1 MSYNTAYTYDNQDDT
16 SYLDNN
22 RFIMSAISRVS
33 SLNDLFLQL
42 KPYLYERHTIS
53 SMKDF
58 NSTILSI
65 SDAVIEQEFCL
76 KCCEALQESISN
88 EFLDMGVIY
97 QYFQFL
103 DELSKTPQYS
113 YFIKYILKNNDIELI
128 EAILLFLAQKKF
140 DLVLGDEE
148 IFLIES
154 LKIQNV
160 VIQEFALNTLLLWG
174 KLNNI
179 SVLKTIKIDDPYFQK
194 KLDRFLNA

>member
-1 MSYNTAYTYDNQDDT
+1 MSYNTAYTYGNQDDT

-154 LKIQNV
+154 LKIRNV

-179 SVLKTIKIDDPYFQK
+179 SALKTIKIDDPYFQK
-194 KLDRFLNA
+194 KLDRFLNV

>member
-1 MSYNTAYTYDNQDDT
+1 MSYNTAYTYGNQDDT

-154 LKIQNV
+154 LKIQNA

-179 SVLKTIKIDDPYFQK
+179 SALKTIKIDDPYFQK
-194 KLDRFLNA
+194 KLDRFLNV

>member
-1 MSYNTAYTYDNQDDT
+1 MSYNTAYTYGNQDDT

-128 EAILLFLAQKKF
+128 EAILLFLEQKKF

-179 SVLKTIKIDDPYFQK
+179 SALKTIKIDDPYFQK
-194 KLDRFLNA
+194 KLDRFLNV

>member
-113 YFIKYILKNNDIELI
+113 YFIKYILLY
-128 EAILLFLAQKKF
+128 QH
-140 DLVLGDEE
+140 
-148 IFLIES
+148 
-154 LKIQNV
+154 
-160 VIQEFALNTLLLWG
+160 VI
-174 KLNNI
+174 
-179 SVLKTIKIDDPYFQK
+179 SY
-194 KLDRFLNA
+194 

>member
-88 EFLDMGVIY
+88 DFLDMGVIY

-154 LKIQNV
+154 LKIRNV

-179 SVLKTIKIDDPYFQK
+179 SALKTIKIDDPYFQK

>member
-1 MSYNTAYTYDNQDDT
+1 MSYNTAYTYGNQDDT

-174 KLNNI
+174 KLKNI
-179 SVLKTIKIDDPYFQK
+179 SALKTIKIDDPYFQK
-194 KLDRFLNA
+194 KLDRFLNV

>member
-1 MSYNTAYTYDNQDDT
+1 MSYNTAYTYGNQDDT

-154 LKIQNV
+154 LKIKNV

-179 SVLKTIKIDDPYFQK
+179 SALKTIKIDDPYFQK
-194 KLDRFLNA
+194 KLDRFLNV

>member
-1 MSYNTAYTYDNQDDT
+1 MSYNTAYIYGNQDDT

-179 SVLKTIKIDDPYFQK
+179 SALKTIKIDDPYFQK
-194 KLDRFLNA
+194 KLDRFLNV

>member
-1 MSYNTAYTYDNQDDT
+1 MSYNTAYTYGNQDDT

-65 SDAVIEQEFCL
+65 SDAVIEQEFFL

-179 SVLKTIKIDDPYFQK
+179 SALKTIKIDDPYFQK
-194 KLDRFLNA
+194 KLDRFLNV

>member
-1 MSYNTAYTYDNQDDT
+1 MSYNTAYTYGNQDDT

-65 SDAVIEQEFCL
+65 SDAVIEQEFCM
-76 KCCEALQESISN
+76 KCCEALQESLSN

-179 SVLKTIKIDDPYFQK
+179 SALKTIKIDDPYFQK
-194 KLDRFLNA
+194 KLDRFLNV

>member
-97 QYFQFL
+97 QYFHFL

-154 LKIQNV
+154 LKIRNV

-179 SVLKTIKIDDPYFQK
+179 SALKTIKIDDPYFQK

>member
-154 LKIQNV
+154 LKIRNV

-179 SVLKTIKIDDPYFQK
+179 SALKTIKIDDPYFQK

>member
-1 MSYNTAYTYDNQDDT
+1 MSYNTAYTYGNQDDT

-179 SVLKTIKIDDPYFQK
+179 SALKTIKIDDPYFQK
-194 KLDRFLNA
+194 KLDRFLNV

>member
-1 MSYNTAYTYDNQDDT
+1 MSYNTAYTYGNQDDT

-42 KPYLYERHTIS
+42 KPYLYERHNIS

-140 DLVLGDEE
+140 DLILGDEE

-154 LKIQNV
+154 LKIQNI

-179 SVLKTIKIDDPYFQK
+179 SALKTIKIDDPYFQK
-194 KLDRFLNA
+194 KLDRFLNV